1 MWRYLWI
8 TAVIVVVDQATKFA
22 ALRYLVYH
30 AEKKLLPF
38 LSLTLTYNSGAA
50 FGFLNNEAGW
60 QKFFFIIVAA
70 VAIGVIAVWL
80 YRLNAED
87 KWVAVALALIL
98 GGAIGNAIDRVL
110 YGYVVDFIDV
120 IFGSWHF
127 WIFNVADSA
136 ISIGAVVLVLDA
148 LGIGKSVPRRS

>member
-60 QKFFFIIVAA
+60 QKFFFIIVA
-70 VAIGVIAVWL
+70 VIAIGFIAVWL
-80 YRLNAED
+80 YRLGPQD
-87 KWVAVALALIL
+87 KWVAIALALVL
-98 GGAIGNAIDRVL
+98 GGAIGNLIDRLL
-110 YGYVVDFIDV
+110 YGYVVDFID
-120 IFGSWHF
+120 ISFGSWHF
-127 WIFNVADSA
+127 WIFNIADSA
-136 ISIGAVVLVLDA
+136 ISIGAVVLVFDA
-148 LGIGKSVPRRS
+148 FGVGKSRPTSS